1 MTTEPTLGW
10 AALSRSALNRAENEL
25 EENSEGMRDEVGV
38 LALHTGYANRFFPGT
53 SVQQTRLRY
62 ALFVPWQINELL
74 KASPRSR
81 APDKDLRKSEI
92 QLALRLP
99 DERGAGNIGRT
110 RARQGRAV
118 SIPPSESYWVALTSW
133 GVLHQAPPIVPA
145 PARAEVFAHWLHWPD
160 PSRRQAGGEDDDR
173 RPIEQQIRLFHP
185 ELPAPPSEFVNGGKL
200 TFALL
205 SRERT
210 FLRAR
215 LMETRRDDTK
225 QPSLLARLVA
235 SAVRPGEKDQPWSKA
250 ILEHAHEEDKSA
262 LRRARDAASLS
273 AIARAAYY
281 AALEGMQEERDGRTP
296 GTKHRDHLVDTLT
309 EHGKRAV
316 ALRLEEVEEDGV
328 YLGGL
333 LEVLRV
339 IQHWAAEGRQAPS
352 PRLVEVLGDW
362 EQERKGSRAR
372 LPKTGT
378 AKDARFSW
386 VASKA
391 GLAEPI
397 RYRWGLVSRFLHD
410 LAG

>member
-1 MTTEPTLGW
+1 MTTQPMLGW

-25 EENSEGMRDEVGV
+25 EENAEGMRDEVGV

-62 ALFVPWQINELL
+62 ALFVPWQINQLL
-74 KASPRSR
+74 AASPRSR
-81 APDKDLRKSEI
+81 IPGEDLRKSEI

-133 GVLHQAPPIVPA
+133 GILHQAQPALPP
-145 PARAEVFAHWLHWPD
+145 PARAEVFGHWFHWPD
-160 PSRRQAGGEDDDR
+160 PSRRQARGEDDDK
-173 RPIEQQIRLFHP
+173 RPIEEHIRLFHP

-215 LMETRRDDTK
+215 LMETSRDETR

-235 SAVRPGEKDQPWSKA
+235 GAVRPHEKDLPWSKV
-250 ILEHAHEEDKSA
+250 ISDHADDEDKGA

-281 AALEGMQEERDGRTP
+281 AALEGMQEERDNRTP
-296 GTKHRDHLVDTLT
+296 GTKHREHLVDTLT
-309 EHGKRAV
+309 EHRKRAL
-316 ALRLEEVEEDGV
+316 ALRLEDVEADGV
-328 YLGGL
+328 YLGSL
-333 LEVLRV
+333 LDVLRV
-339 IQHWAAEGRQAPS
+339 IQHWTAEGSKAPS
-352 PRLVEVLGDW
+352 PRLVQVLGDW

-378 AKDARFSW
+378 AKEARFSW
-386 VASKA
+386 VAAKA

-397 RYRWGLVSRFLHD
+397 RYRWGLVSRLLHD
-410 LAG
+410 LSG